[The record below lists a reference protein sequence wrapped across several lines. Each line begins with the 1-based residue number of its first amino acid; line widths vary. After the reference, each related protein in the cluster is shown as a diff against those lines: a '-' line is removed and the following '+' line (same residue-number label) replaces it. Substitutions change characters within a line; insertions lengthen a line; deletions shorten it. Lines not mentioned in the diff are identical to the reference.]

1 MLSDLLIGP
10 SSTFQHGNRKLHR
23 RQLPRN
29 LSPVFR
35 IMKRHPA
42 PAERNHTLRD
52 PLIRLRIPVPDTS
65 LDQPSQKPMML
76 NKRLQKPIH
85 LRQLPAPEHLLLRL
99 LLMLSVDR
107 THRHHTVDIRHTDR
121 IRPLRHK
128 QSSLTHPIS
137 TPYLPVKISMVSHH
151 IRGKKPQPLRKHPA
165 VLPKSRHPIR
175 RQMKQNRP
183 HIPRQKTGRI
193 NILRNLLLHSNLHT
207 GLDSLHPPLSRRH
220 IPQRQIRI
228 PIQNTRRKLQLNN
241 PAGQIP
247 PRDLTTLLRLPRKIK
262 KLSPRNIPQIHI
274 HKPLNNLPSPPRL
287 KRRIQ
292 KRQNHIITHTL
303 HSPPKPRQPPKDHPQ
318 NQTNKPP
325 KPSHKPH
332 QHTSEAHHTPLINT
346 HPKLISQ
353 VTSAHIRSSSHNPH
367 HHTSEALLSSPTK
380 QSPKLRISINQSIRP
395 TIFFH
400 NYNPKYSK
408 NKFKYYTKTPH
419 PIQNSLYPQ
428 SPHDKTQKTHPT
440 HIQRSADATPFPNT
454 PQGNSAPA
462 AIQRSA
468 DSPPPPGKPPLPH
481 TPKPE
486 RTDCQQG
493 GCMVGTRCVGVSRWS
508 YLAPEAPGG
517 KVLCGHKPQSKPH
530 LSEPGTHQRT
540 WRVMGRPARQAPQ
553 TPSMTRRNDRTRHD
567 HAAAPLADC
576 PFVPPFI
583 PQKKSPQAQ
592 TPRNSPK
599 TKQHHLLRS
608 FLSSLSSR
616 SARAFSLNVFTLSSL
631 RPCSIP

>member
-10 SSTFQHGNRKLHR
+10 SPTCQHGNRKLHR

-42 PAERNHTLRD
+42 PAERNHPFRD
-52 PLIRLRIPVPDTS
+52 TLIRLRIPIPDTS
-65 LDQPSQKPMML
+65 LDQPPQKPMML

-99 LLMLSVDR
+99 LLMLSVYR

-193 NILRNLLLHSNLHT
+193 NIRRNLFLHSQLQT

-228 PIQNTRRKLQLNN
+228 PIQNTRRKPQLNN

-247 PRDLTTLLRLPRKIK
+247 PRDLTTLLSPPRKIK

-292 KRQNHIITHTL
+292 KRQNHIITHTTHSL
-303 HSPPKPRQPPKDHPQ
+303 QNPGSPPKKDHPQ

-325 KPSHKPH
+325 KPITHPSSTHIRSPSLKPH
-332 QHTSEAHHTPLINT
+332 QHTSEAH
-346 HPKLISQ
+346 
-353 VTSAHIRSSSHNPH
+353 
-367 HHTSEALLSSPTK
+367 LSSPTK
-380 QSPKLRISINQSIRP
+380 QSPKLRISINQSISQPIRP

-400 NYNPKYSK
+400 NYNPKSSK
-408 NKFKYYTKTPH
+408 NKFKYYTKTLQY
-419 PIQNSLYPQ
+419 IQTSLY
-428 SPHDKTQKTHPT
+428 SPIPSRQTAKKLTPPTSSAAPMPHHLPT
-440 HIQRSADATPFPNT
+440 HHKETQPLQPSSAALMAHPFPANH
-454 PQGNSAPA
+454 
-462 AIQRSA
+462 
-468 DSPPPPGKPPLPH
+468 H
-481 TPKPE
+481 TSHPKN
-486 RTDCQQG
+486 QNG
-493 GCMVGTRCVGVSRWS
+493 
-508 YLAPEAPGG
+508 
-517 KVLCGHKPQSKPH
+517 
-530 LSEPGTHQRT
+530 
-540 WRVMGRPARQAPQ
+540 Q
-553 TPSMTRRNDRTRHD
+553 TASG
-567 HAAAPLADC
+567 AAAWSGPGA
-576 PFVPPFI
+576 
-583 PQKKSPQAQ
+583 SE
-592 TPRNSPK
+592 
-599 TKQHHLLRS
+599 
-608 FLSSLSSR
+608 
-616 SARAFSLNVFTLSSL
+616 
-631 RPCSIP
+631 

>member
-10 SSTFQHGNRKLHR
+10 SPTCQHGNRKLHR

-52 PLIRLRIPVPDTS
+52 PLIRLRIPVPDTG
-65 LDQPSQKPMML
+65 LDQPPQKPMML

-107 THRHHTVDIRHTDR
+107 THRHHTVDIRHTDW
-121 IRPLRHK
+121 IRPIRHK
-128 QSSLTHPIS
+128 QSSLPHPIS
-137 TPYLPVKISMVSHH
+137 TPYLPVKISMVRHH

-183 HIPRQKTGRI
+183 HIPRQKTRRI

-207 GLDSLHPPLSRRH
+207 GLDPLHPPLSRRH

-247 PRDLTTLLRLPRKIK
+247 PRDLTALLRLPRKIK

-292 KRQNHIITHTL
+292 KRQNHIITHTT
-303 HSPPKPRQPPKDHPQ
+303 HSPPKPRQPSKRPPSKP
-318 NQTNKPP
+318 NQQTSEALTQATSTHIRS
-325 KPSHKPH
+325 PSLKPH
-332 QHTSEAHHTPLINT
+332 QHTSEAHLSTLIST
-346 HPKLISQ
+346 HPKLFSQ
-353 VTSAHIRSSSHNPH
+353 ATSAYIRSSSHNPH

-380 QSPKLRISINQSIRP
+380 QSPKLRISINQSISQPIRP

-419 PIQNSLYPQ
+419 PIQNSLYPPIPSRQ
-428 SPHDKTQKTHPT
+428 IAKNSPHPHPT
-440 HIQRSADATPFPNT
+440 QRRCPTTSRHI
-454 PQGNSAPA
+454 
-462 AIQRSA
+462 
-468 DSPPPPGKPPLPH
+468 
-481 TPKPE
+481 
-486 RTDCQQG
+486 
-493 GCMVGTRCVGVSRWS
+493 TR
-508 YLAPEAPGG
+508 
-517 KVLCGHKPQSKPH
+517 K
-530 LSEPGTHQRT
+530 LS
-540 WRVMGRPARQAPQ
+540 
-553 TPSMTRRNDRTRHD
+553 
-567 HAAAPLADC
+567 
-576 PFVPPFI
+576 
-583 PQKKSPQAQ
+583 
-592 TPRNSPK
+592 
-599 TKQHHLLRS
+599 
-608 FLSSLSSR
+608 
-616 SARAFSLNVFTLSSL
+616 
-631 RPCSIP
+631 PCSHPAQR

>member
-10 SSTFQHGNRKLHR
+10 SPTCQHGNRKLHR

-52 PLIRLRIPVPDTS
+52 PLIRLRIPVPDTG
-65 LDQPSQKPMML
+65 LDQPPQKPMML

-128 QSSLTHPIS
+128 QSSLPHPIS
-137 TPYLPVKISMVSHH
+137 TPYLPVKISMVRHH

-207 GLDSLHPPLSRRH
+207 GLDPLHPPLSRRH

-292 KRQNHIITHTL
+292 KRQNHIITHTT
-303 HSPPKPRQPPKDHPQ
+303 HSPPKPRQPSKKRPPSKP
-318 NQTNKPP
+318 NQ
-325 KPSHKPH
+325 
-332 QHTSEAHHTPLINT
+332 QTSEALT
-346 HPKLISQ
+346 Q
-353 VTSAHIRSSSHNPH
+353 ATSTHIRSPSHTPH
-367 HHTSEALLSSPTK
+367 QHTSEALLSSPTK
-380 QSPKLRISINQSIRP
+380 QSPKLRISINQSISQSVNQSGQP
-395 TIFFH
+395 SFSIII
-400 NYNPKYSK
+400 
-408 NKFKYYTKTPH
+408 
-419 PIQNSLYPQ
+419 IQNTPKINLNITQKHHTLSKTASIPQ
-428 SPHDKTQKTHPT
+428 SPHDKSQKTHPT
-440 HIQRSADATPFPNT
+440 HIQRSADATPPPSTSQGNSAPAAIHHSADATPSPNT
-454 PQGNSAPA
+454 PQRNSAPA

-468 DSPPPPGKPPLPH
+468 DGPPPSRQTTTPH
-481 TPKPE
+481 TPKT
-486 RTDCQQG
+486 RTDRLPAG
-493 GCMVGTRCVGVSRWS
+493 RLHGR
-508 YLAPEAPGG
+508 AP
-517 KVLCGHKPQSKPH
+517 VRRSKPLVI
-530 LSEPGTHQRT
+530 LS
-540 WRVMGRPARQAPQ
+540 A
-553 TPSMTRRNDRTRHD
+553 
-567 HAAAPLADC
+567 
-576 PFVPPFI
+576 
-583 PQKKSPQAQ
+583 
-592 TPRNSPK
+592 
-599 TKQHHLLRS
+599 
-608 FLSSLSSR
+608 
-616 SARAFSLNVFTLSSL
+616 
-631 RPCSIP
+631 

>member
-10 SSTFQHGNRKLHR
+10 SPTCQHGNRKLHR

-52 PLIRLRIPVPDTS
+52 PLIRLRIPVPDTG
-65 LDQPSQKPMML
+65 LDQPPQKPMML

-128 QSSLTHPIS
+128 QSSLPHPIS

-193 NILRNLLLHSNLHT
+193 NILRNLLLHSQLHT

-220 IPQRQIRI
+220 IPQSQIRI

-292 KRQNHIITHTL
+292 KRQNHIITHTT
-303 HSPPKPRQPPKDHPQ
+303 HSPPKPKQPPKDPPQ

-332 QHTSEAHHTPLINT
+332 HHTSEAHLSTLINT
-346 HPKLISQ
+346 HPKLFSQVPQNSHQNFGYQSISQ
-353 VTSAHIRSSSHNPH
+353 SVNQSGQPSFSIIIIQNTPKINLNITQKHHTLSKTASIPNPLTTNRKKLTPPTSNAAPMPHHLPAHHKETQPLQPSSAALMAHHLPAN
-367 HHTSEALLSSPTK
+367 HHTS
-380 QSPKLRISINQSIRP
+380 
-395 TIFFH
+395 
-400 NYNPKYSK
+400 
-408 NKFKYYTKTPH
+408 H
-419 PIQNSLYPQ
+419 PQ
-428 SPHDKTQKTHPT
+428 
-440 HIQRSADATPFPNT
+440 
-454 PQGNSAPA
+454 
-462 AIQRSA
+462 
-468 DSPPPPGKPPLPH
+468 
-481 TPKPE
+481 KPE
-486 RTDCQQG
+486 RTDCQRD

-517 KVLCGHKPQSKPH
+517 KVG
-530 LSEPGTHQRT
+530 LSH
-540 WRVMGRPARQAPQ
+540 
-553 TPSMTRRNDRTRHD
+553 
-567 HAAAPLADC
+567 
-576 PFVPPFI
+576 
-583 PQKKSPQAQ
+583 
-592 TPRNSPK
+592 
-599 TKQHHLLRS
+599 
-608 FLSSLSSR
+608 
-616 SARAFSLNVFTLSSL
+616 
-631 RPCSIP
+631 

>member
-10 SSTFQHGNRKLHR
+10 SPTCQHGNRKLHR

-65 LDQPSQKPMML
+65 LDQPPQKPMML
-76 NKRLQKPIH
+76 NKRLQKTIH

-99 LLMLSVDR
+99 LLILSVDR
-107 THRHHTVDIRHTDR
+107 THRHHTVNIRHTDR

-128 QSSLTHPIS
+128 QSSLPHPIS

-165 VLPKSRHPIR
+165 VLPKSRHSIR

-193 NILRNLLLHSNLHT
+193 NILRNLLLHSQLHT

-220 IPQRQIRI
+220 ISQRQIRI

-303 HSPPKPRQPPKDHPQ
+303 HSPPKPRQPSKKDHPQ

-346 HPKLISQ
+346 HPKPITHPSSAYIRSSSLKPHQHTSKAHLSSHISIHQKLISQ
-353 VTSAHIRSSSHNPH
+353 VPQNSHQNSGYQSTS
-367 HHTSEALLSSPTK
+367 
-380 QSPKLRISINQSIRP
+380 QSVNQSGQPSFSI
-395 TIFFH
+395 II
-400 NYNPKYSK
+400 
-408 NKFKYYTKTPH
+408 
-419 PIQNSLYPQ
+419 IQNPPKINLNITQKHYNISKPASIPQ
-428 SPHDKTQKTHPT
+428 SPHDK
-440 HIQRSADATPFPNT
+440 
-454 PQGNSAPA
+454 
-462 AIQRSA
+462 
-468 DSPPPPGKPPLPH
+468 
-481 TPKPE
+481 
-486 RTDCQQG
+486 
-493 GCMVGTRCVGVSRWS
+493 
-508 YLAPEAPGG
+508 
-517 KVLCGHKPQSKPH
+517 
-530 LSEPGTHQRT
+530 
-540 WRVMGRPARQAPQ
+540 
-553 TPSMTRRNDRTRHD
+553 
-567 HAAAPLADC
+567 
-576 PFVPPFI
+576 
-583 PQKKSPQAQ
+583 PQK
-592 TPRNSPK
+592 NSPHPHPAQRRYHTISQHT
-599 TKQHHLLRS
+599 TKK
-608 FLSSLSSR
+608 LS
-616 SARAFSLNVFTLSSL
+616 
-631 RPCSIP
+631 PCSHPAQR

>member
-10 SSTFQHGNRKLHR
+10 SPTCQHGNRKLHR

-52 PLIRLRIPVPDTS
+52 PLIRLRIPVPDTG
-65 LDQPSQKPMML
+65 LDQPPQKPMML

-85 LRQLPAPEHLLLRL
+85 LRQLPAPEHLLLCL

-128 QSSLTHPIS
+128 QSSLPHPIS
-137 TPYLPVKISMVSHH
+137 TPYLPVKISMVRHH
-151 IRGKKPQPLRKHPA
+151 IRGKKPQTLRKHPA

-207 GLDSLHPPLSRRH
+207 GLDPLHPPLSRRH

-292 KRQNHIITHTL
+292 KRQNHIITHTTHSL
-303 HSPPKPRQPPKDHPQ
+303 QNPGSPPKKDHPQ

-346 HPKLISQ
+346 HPKPISQ
-353 VTSAHIRSSSHNPH
+353 ATSAHIRSSSLKSHK
-367 HHTSEALLSSPTK
+367 TVTK
-380 QSPKLRISINQSIRP
+380 TPDINQPVNQAIRQPIRP

-428 SPHDKTQKTHPT
+428 SPHDT
-440 HIQRSADATPFPNT
+440 
-454 PQGNSAPA
+454 
-462 AIQRSA
+462 
-468 DSPPPPGKPPLPH
+468 PPPK
-481 TPKPE
+481 
-486 RTDCQQG
+486 
-493 GCMVGTRCVGVSRWS
+493 
-508 YLAPEAPGG
+508 
-517 KVLCGHKPQSKPH
+517 
-530 LSEPGTHQRT
+530 
-540 WRVMGRPARQAPQ
+540 
-553 TPSMTRRNDRTRHD
+553 
-567 HAAAPLADC
+567 
-576 PFVPPFI
+576 
-583 PQKKSPQAQ
+583 
-592 TPRNSPK
+592 NSPHPHPAQRRCHTTSRQTTRK
-599 TKQHHLLRS
+599 
-608 FLSSLSSR
+608 LSL
-616 SARAFSLNVFTLSSL
+616 
-631 RPCSIP
+631 CSHPAQR

>member
-10 SSTFQHGNRKLHR
+10 SPTCQHGNRKLHR

-52 PLIRLRIPVPDTS
+52 PLIRLRIPVPDTG
-65 LDQPSQKPMML
+65 LDQHPQKPMML

-85 LRQLPAPEHLLLRL
+85 LRQIPAPEHLLLCL

-128 QSSLTHPIS
+128 QSSLPHPIS
-137 TPYLPVKISMVSHH
+137 TPYLPVKISMVRHH

-207 GLDSLHPPLSRRH
+207 GLDPLHPPLSRRH

-262 KLSPRNIPQIHI
+262 KLSPRNIPHIYI

-353 VTSAHIRSSSHNPH
+353 ATSAHIRSSSLKSHK
-367 HHTSEALLSSPTK
+367 TV
-380 QSPKLRISINQSIRP
+380 
-395 TIFFH
+395 
-400 NYNPKYSK
+400 
-408 NKFKYYTKTPH
+408 TKTPDINQ
-419 PIQNSLYPQ
+419 PVNQSGQPSFSIIIIQNPPKINLNITQKHYNISKPTSIPQ
-428 SPHDKTQKTHPT
+428 SPHDK
-440 HIQRSADATPFPNT
+440 
-454 PQGNSAPA
+454 
-462 AIQRSA
+462 
-468 DSPPPPGKPPLPH
+468 
-481 TPKPE
+481 
-486 RTDCQQG
+486 
-493 GCMVGTRCVGVSRWS
+493 
-508 YLAPEAPGG
+508 
-517 KVLCGHKPQSKPH
+517 
-530 LSEPGTHQRT
+530 
-540 WRVMGRPARQAPQ
+540 
-553 TPSMTRRNDRTRHD
+553 
-567 HAAAPLADC
+567 
-576 PFVPPFI
+576 
-583 PQKKSPQAQ
+583 PQK
-592 TPRNSPK
+592 NSPHPHPAQRRCHTISQHT
-599 TKQHHLLRS
+599 TKK
-608 FLSSLSSR
+608 LS
-616 SARAFSLNVFTLSSL
+616 
-631 RPCSIP
+631 PCSHPAQR

>member
-10 SSTFQHGNRKLHR
+10 SPTCQHGNRKLHR

-65 LDQPSQKPMML
+65 LDQPPQKPMML

-107 THRHHTVDIRHTDR
+107 THRHHTMDIRHTDR

-207 GLDSLHPPLSRRH
+207 GLDPLHPPLSRRH

-241 PAGQIP
+241 PTGQIP

-274 HKPLNNLPSPPRL
+274 NKPLNNLPSPPRL

-303 HSPPKPRQPPKDHPQ
+303 HSLQNQNPGSPQKDHPQ

-325 KPSHKPH
+325 KPFTQATSTHIRSPSHNPH
-332 QHTSEAHHTPLINT
+332 QHTSEALLSSHISV
-346 HPKLISQ
+346 HPKLFSQ
-353 VTSAHIRSSSHNPH
+353 ATSAHIRSSSLKSHK
-367 HHTSEALLSSPTK
+367 TV
-380 QSPKLRISINQSIRP
+380 
-395 TIFFH
+395 
-400 NYNPKYSK
+400 
-408 NKFKYYTKTPH
+408 TKTPDINQ
-419 PIQNSLYPQ
+419 PVNQ
-428 SPHDKTQKTHPT
+428 STSTNQANHL
-440 HIQRSADATPFPNT
+440 FP
-454 PQGNSAPA
+454 
-462 AIQRSA
+462 
-468 DSPPPPGKPPLPH
+468 
-481 TPKPE
+481 
-486 RTDCQQG
+486 
-493 GCMVGTRCVGVSRWS
+493 
-508 YLAPEAPGG
+508 
-517 KVLCGHKPQSKPH
+517 
-530 LSEPGTHQRT
+530 
-540 WRVMGRPARQAPQ
+540 
-553 TPSMTRRNDRTRHD
+553 
-567 HAAAPLADC
+567 
-576 PFVPPFI
+576 
-583 PQKKSPQAQ
+583 
-592 TPRNSPK
+592 
-599 TKQHHLLRS
+599 
-608 FLSSLSSR
+608 
-616 SARAFSLNVFTLSSL
+616 
-631 RPCSIP
+631 

>member
-10 SSTFQHGNRKLHR
+10 SPTCQHGNRKLHR

-52 PLIRLRIPVPDTS
+52 PLIRLRIPIPDTC
-65 LDQPSQKPMML
+65 LDQPPQKPMML

-121 IRPLRHK
+121 IRPIRHK
-128 QSSLTHPIS
+128 QSSLPHPIS
-137 TPYLPVKISMVSHH
+137 TPYLPVKISMVRHH
-151 IRGKKPQPLRKHPA
+151 IRGKKPQPLKKHPA

-207 GLDSLHPPLSRRH
+207 GLDPLHPPLSRRH

-262 KLSPRNIPQIHI
+262 KLSPRNIPHIHI
-274 HKPLNNLPSPPRL
+274 LKPLNNLPSPPRL

-303 HSPPKPRQPPKDHPQ
+303 HSLQNPGSPQKPPLKTKPTNLRIPHTSHINTHPKPITHPSSTHIRSSSLKSHQHTSEAHLSSHISTHPMLFSQPSSTHIR
-318 NQTNKPP
+318 
-325 KPSHKPH
+325 SSSLKPH
-332 QHTSEAHHTPLINT
+332 QHTSEAHLSSHISI
-346 HPKLISQ
+346 HPKLFSQ
-353 VTSAHIRSSSHNPH
+353 ATSAYIRSSSLKSHQR
-367 HHTSEALLSSPTK
+367 TSEALLSSHI
-380 QSPKLRISINQSIRP
+380 SVHPKLFSQVTQNSHQNSGYQSTSQSVNQSGQPSFSI
-395 TIFFH
+395 II
-400 NYNPKYSK
+400 
-408 NKFKYYTKTPH
+408 
-419 PIQNSLYPQ
+419 IQNPPKINLNITQKHYNISKPASIPQ
-428 SPHDKTQKTHPT
+428 SPHDK
-440 HIQRSADATPFPNT
+440 
-454 PQGNSAPA
+454 
-462 AIQRSA
+462 
-468 DSPPPPGKPPLPH
+468 
-481 TPKPE
+481 
-486 RTDCQQG
+486 
-493 GCMVGTRCVGVSRWS
+493 
-508 YLAPEAPGG
+508 
-517 KVLCGHKPQSKPH
+517 
-530 LSEPGTHQRT
+530 
-540 WRVMGRPARQAPQ
+540 
-553 TPSMTRRNDRTRHD
+553 
-567 HAAAPLADC
+567 
-576 PFVPPFI
+576 
-583 PQKKSPQAQ
+583 PQK
-592 TPRNSPK
+592 NSPHPHPAQRRCHTISQHT
-599 TKQHHLLRS
+599 TKK
-608 FLSSLSSR
+608 LS
-616 SARAFSLNVFTLSSL
+616 
-631 RPCSIP
+631 PCSHTAQR

>member
-10 SSTFQHGNRKLHR
+10 SPTCQHGNRKLHR

-52 PLIRLRIPVPDTS
+52 PLIRLRIPVPDTC
-65 LDQPSQKPMML
+65 LDQPPQKPMML

-85 LRQLPAPEHLLLRL
+85 LRQLPAPEHLLLCL
-99 LLMLSVDR
+99 LLMLPVDR
-107 THRHHTVDIRHTDR
+107 THRHHTMDILHTDR

-128 QSSLTHPIS
+128 QSSLPHPIS
-137 TPYLPVKISMVSHH
+137 TPYLPVKISMVRHH

-207 GLDSLHPPLSRRH
+207 GLDPLHPPLSRRH

-292 KRQNHIITHTL
+292 KRQNHIITHTT
-303 HSPPKPRQPPKDHPQ
+303 HSPPKPRQPPKDRPQ
-318 NQTNKPP
+318 NQTTKPP

-332 QHTSEAHHTPLINT
+332 HHTSKAHHTPLINT

-353 VTSAHIRSSSHNPH
+353 ATSAYIRSSSLNPH
-367 HHTSEALLSSPTK
+367 QHTSEAHLSSPTK
-380 QSPKLRISINQSIRP
+380 QSPKLRISINQSISQPIRP

-419 PIQNSLYPQ
+419 PIQNSLYPPIPSRQ
-428 SPHDKTQKTHPT
+428 IAKSSPHPHPT
-440 HIQRSADATPFPNT
+440 QR
-454 PQGNSAPA
+454 
-462 AIQRSA
+462 RC
-468 DSPPPPGKPPLPH
+468 H
-481 TPKPE
+481 TPLV
-486 RTDCQQG
+486 DC
-493 GCMVGTRCVGVSRWS
+493 
-508 YLAPEAPGG
+508 
-517 KVLCGHKPQSKPH
+517 
-530 LSEPGTHQRT
+530 LSVR
-540 WRVMGRPARQAPQ
+540 
-553 TPSMTRRNDRTRHD
+553 SS
-567 HAAAPLADC
+567 L
-576 PFVPPFI
+576 PPFI

-599 TKQHHLLRS
+599 TKQHHLPLRS
-608 FLSSLSSR
+608 FLSSLSNR